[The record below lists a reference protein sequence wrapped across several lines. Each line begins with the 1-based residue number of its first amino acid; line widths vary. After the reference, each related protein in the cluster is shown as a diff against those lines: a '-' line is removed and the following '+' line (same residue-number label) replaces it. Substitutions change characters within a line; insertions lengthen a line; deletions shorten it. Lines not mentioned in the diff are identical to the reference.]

1 MKAFTIQIDDD
12 AAESFASEARERG
25 TSVEALMTSVLLEG
39 ADGFGDPLSPDQIAA
54 VEAGL
59 EDIRHGRTLSQEEAS
74 QEVRQRLGW

>member
-1 MKAFTIQIDDD
+1 MRAFTVQIDDD
-12 AAESFASEARERG
+12 AAETYASEAKERG
-25 TSVEALMTSVLLEG
+25 TSVEALMSSMLLDG
-39 ADGFGDPLSPDQIAA
+39 ADAFGDPLTPDQIAA